1 MQKKLIALAIAGLS
15 SAAFAQSNV
24 TISGQMK
31 VGFADVSAKG
41 ATVAGASLTSRARV
55 EDNNSNIRFS
65 GEENLGGG
73 MAAFFQVESAIGTS
87 DNIGTTGAQG
97 AGATSTGIGTR
108 NTAVG
113 LKGGWGMA
121 LMGKWDAYYNSVAGV
136 DGMGLADGH
145 GLATSSLS
153 ILHTNGNGNGFGG
166 RLNNVVAYATPNF
179 SGFDALIAYSA
190 TIGANANEDT
200 RANMAGKEK
209 GWYFNPKYTNGPIHV
224 FFAHLRANNVGAIPV
239 TPAAGDSGV
248 NVRANRL
255 GAAYT
260 FPMGLKIGLV
270 WDKNKV
276 EVADGNNVLAA
287 LGVAATG
294 GNVGVHSRRE
304 RTAWALPI
312 QYTTG
317 AHKVNFTYAWAGN
330 LKTNA
335 LGVNSTLGDSKARMW
350 TLGYEYALSKRTS
363 VAASYLAI
371 NNGQN
376 GRYDGWHPS
385 SSVSGSQAVAGALPY
400 GADPRVLQF
409 NVRHA
414 F

>member
-31 VGFADVSAKG
+31 VGFADASAKG
-41 ATVAGASLTSRARV
+41 ATVAGTSLTSRARV

-65 GEENLGGG
+65 GEENLGNG

-87 DNIGTTGAQG
+87 DNIGTTGGAQG

-113 LKGGWGMA
+113 LKGNWGMA
-121 LMGKWDAYYNSVAGV
+121 LMGKWDAYYNAIAGV

-153 ILHTNGNGNGFGG
+153 ILHTNGNGNAFGG

-179 SGFDALIAYSA
+179 AGFDALIAYAASGVA
-190 TIGANANEDT
+190 ANEDN
-200 RANMAGKEK
+200 RANLAGKEK
-209 GWYFNPKYTNGPIHV
+209 GWYFNPKYTNGPIQV
-224 FFAHLRANNVGAIPV
+224 FYAHLRANDVGAVPGV
-239 TPAAGDSGV
+239 GAGFSGA

-255 GAAYT
+255 GGAWT
-260 FPMGLKIGLV
+260 FPMGLKIGLI

-276 EVADGNNVLAA
+276 AVADGSAGLAA
-287 LGVAATG
+287 LGVVATG
-294 GNVGVHSRRE
+294 GAVGVHSRRE

-330 LKTNA
+330 LKTDA
-335 LGVNSTLGDSKARMW
+335 AGANSTLGDSKARMW

-376 GRYDGWHPS
+376 ARYDGWHPS

-400 GADPRVLQF
+400 GADPRILQF

>member
-1 MQKKLIALAIAGLS
+1 
-15 SAAFAQSNV
+15 
-24 TISGQMK
+24 
-31 VGFADVSAKG
+31 
-41 ATVAGASLTSRARV
+41 
-55 EDNNSNIRFS
+55 
-65 GEENLGGG
+65 
-73 MAAFFQVESAIGTS
+73 MA
-87 DNIGTTGAQG
+87 
-97 AGATSTGIGTR
+97 
-108 NTAVG
+108 
-113 LKGGWGMA
+113 M
-121 LMGKWDAYYNSVAGV
+121 MGKWDAYYNSVAGV

-179 SGFDALIAYSA
+179 AGFDALIAYAASGVA
-190 TIGANANEDT
+190 ANEDN
-200 RANMAGKEK
+200 RAALAGKEK
-209 GWYFNPKYTNGPIHV
+209 GWYFNPKYNNGPITA
-224 FFAHLRANNVGAIPV
+224 FYAHLRANNVGAVPGV
-239 TPAAGDSGV
+239 GAGFSGA

-270 WDKNKV
+270 WDKNKIN
-276 EVADGNNVLAA
+276 VADGSAGLAA
-287 LGVAATG
+287 LGVVATG
-294 GNVGVHSRRE
+294 GAVGVHSRRE
-304 RTAWALPI
+304 RTAWALPV

-330 LKTNA
+330 LKTDA
-335 LGVNSTLGDSKARMW
+335 AGVNSTLGDSKARMW
-350 TLGYEYALSKRTS
+350 TVGYEYALSKRTS
-363 VAASYLAI
+363 LAASYLAI

-400 GADPRVLQF
+400 GADPRILQF